1 MWEAGRE
8 VIRLKL
14 SQLNRDLCNM
24 LRMLVNLRT
33 HAYLEKAGAYNT
45 TRSQRVPS
53 GKVAFPRPEAG
64 CKTMLIDK

>member
-1 MWEAGRE
+1 MQRVAHAR
-8 VIRLKL
+8 
-14 SQLNRDLCNM
+14 QF
-24 LRMLVNLRT
+24 T
-33 HAYLEKAGAYNT
+33 HARVCLEKAGAYNT